1 MTGATGTNVNDVA
14 VVLVKRR
21 VVSMMR
27 LGQMIFDDGVEK
39 GKQDGMDRMAMLI
52 SKLLKEK
59 RLNDLQK
66 ATEDKGYCE
75 QIMKEYHIV

>member
-59 RLNDLQK
+59 RLDDLQK